1 MESLEPTNHI
11 YITKADD
18 QTAQREGLNMMLMM
32 SHATKHG
39 DQQLVITSDVMNIAE
54 ILLIWGL
61 PQLPPAH
68 LAAQALSKY
77 RNKEGDLTQADIKCI
92 IAALLGDS
100 FKERSPGK
108 FIPKYKT
115 TPIAKTSTNATQSDS
130 ESESD
135 NDLTE
140 IIGG

>member
-1 MESLEPTNHI
+1 MESLQPTNHI
-11 YITKADD
+11 YIKRADD

-61 PQLPPAH
+61 PQMPPAH

-77 RNKEGDLTQADIKCI
+77 RNKEGDLTQAEIKSI
-92 IAALLGDS
+92 IAALSGDS
-100 FKERSPGK
+100 LRNDRRENSFRNTKLLRWQRPLLMPRSL
-108 FIPKYKT
+108 IQNQNQT
-115 TPIAKTSTNATQSDS
+115 MILLRMN
-130 ESESD
+130 
-135 NDLTE
+135 
-140 IIGG
+140 